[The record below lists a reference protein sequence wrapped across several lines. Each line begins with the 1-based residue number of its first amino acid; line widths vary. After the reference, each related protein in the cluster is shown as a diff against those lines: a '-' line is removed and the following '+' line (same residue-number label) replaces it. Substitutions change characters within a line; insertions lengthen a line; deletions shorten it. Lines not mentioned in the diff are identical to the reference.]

1 MSMIKEI
8 LEIIFF
14 TKRVWFRAFVLTLLL
29 TLSVAA
35 SAQTTIPQSA
45 NKPTVVQVGIELNQI
60 VDIDQKAESFRAV
73 YTFRLRYRDPGLA
86 FERAPDDPP
95 YRMMTLAGL
104 VAKLQEA
111 GLIWPDVVL
120 SNTQGFRAVNL
131 ESVQIYPDGEVRL
144 YERATATF
152 QAPDLDFRDFPFDT
166 QDFYIRVVSLAPE
179 SIFVFEP
186 LPGATGIGDQLGEQ
200 EWVLFDSSSQ
210 IDGII
215 SHDGE
220 RHSRFSLAF
229 QAHRHVLYYI
239 VRISI
244 PMLIILMVS
253 WVTFRLKDYVKRV
266 DIGITTLLL
275 LIAFSFTLGSDLPRL
290 GYLTFIDAFIA
301 GTFVITGA
309 AIGVNVQLRVWEL
322 QGREADAQWLDRI
335 ATLGYWPAYLLGMCI
350 SLLLIWYP
358 TIAGK

>member
-179 SIFVFEP
+179 SMFVFGP
-186 LPGATGIGDQLGEQ
+186 LPGATGIDGQLGEQ
-200 EWVLFDSSSQ
+200 EWVLFDSSSE
-210 IDGII
+210 IDAVIGQ
-215 SHDGE
+215 DGD
-220 RHSRFSLAF
+220 RHSRISLAF

-239 VRISI
+239 VRIFI

-266 DIGITTLLL
+266 DLGITTLLL

-290 GYLTFIDAFIA
+290 GYLTFVDAFIA
-301 GTFVITGA
+301 GTFVITGVV
-309 AIGVNVQLRVWEL
+309 IVVNVQLRVWEL
-322 QGREADAQWLDRI
+322 HGREADAQRLDRI
-335 ATLGYWPAYLLGMCI
+335 ATMGYWPAYLLGMTTV
-350 SLLLIWYP
+350 LLLI
-358 TIAGK
+358 